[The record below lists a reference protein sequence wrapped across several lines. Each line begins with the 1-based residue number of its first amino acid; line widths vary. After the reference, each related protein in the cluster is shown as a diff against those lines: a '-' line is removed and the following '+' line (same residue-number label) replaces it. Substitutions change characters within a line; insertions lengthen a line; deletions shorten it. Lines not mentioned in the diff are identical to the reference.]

1 MLFSS
6 LLYLCFFLPIV
17 IVLHGVLPV
26 RMRNGFLLLASVFF
40 YAWGEISYVSLIAM
54 TAVAN
59 WLFGLAMHKS
69 EGGKR
74 RLLLILAL
82 IMDIGLLAYYKYAGF
97 LLGIVGLQAFAP
109 QVVLPLGISFYTFQT
124 MGYIIDVYRKK
135 IPAERNLLDY
145 STFVLLF
152 PQLIA
157 GPIVNYVD
165 IAVELKKRTLTAE
178 HMEAGMKT
186 FIKGLACK
194 VLLANQLGLLWE
206 RAQGAGFDTLSA
218 PAAWLCI
225 IAFGLQIYFDF
236 AGYSLMAIGIG
247 KIFGF
252 KFPMNFNHPYAAV
265 SITDFWRRWH
275 MTLSGWFRNY
285 VYIPLGGNRKGVARG
300 IVNMF
305 VVWSLTGLWHGPSW
319 NFVLWG
325 VYFFVWLTLERTVLK
340 NWLARAG
347 GIRNV
352 YALLVVLIGWVLFTF
367 EDLGQGT
374 EYLQRM
380 FSLRFSVD
388 VLYFLRNNIV
398 LLVLA
403 VAACIPPAARKI
415 TQWMSYS
422 RITASIT
429 YGGLLLLSIAC
440 LIGDT
445 YNPFIYF
452 RF

>member
-40 YAWGEISYVSLIAM
+40 YAWGEISYIPLIAV

-59 WLFGLAMHKS
+59 WLIGLAMRKS
-69 EGGKR
+69 EGGKLR
-74 RLLLILAL
+74 VLLILAL
-82 IMDIGLLAYYKYAGF
+82 VMDIGLLAYYKYAGF
-97 LLGIVGLQAFAP
+97 LLGMVGLRAFAP

-145 STFVLLF
+145 GTFVLLF

-165 IAVELKKRTLTAE
+165 IAAELKKRALTAE
-178 HMEAGMKT
+178 DMEAGMKT

-206 RAQGAGFDTLSA
+206 RAQGAGFDALSA
-218 PAAWLCI
+218 PAAWLCM

-247 KIFGF
+247 HIFGF
-252 KFPMNFNHPYAAV
+252 KFPTNFNHPYAAV

-275 MTLSGWFRNY
+275 MTLSGWFRSY
-285 VYIPLGGNRKGVARG
+285 VYIPLGGNRKGFARG

-305 VVWSLTGLWHGPSW
+305 VVWTLTGLWHGPSW

-347 GIRNV
+347 GLRNV

-367 EDLGQGT
+367 EDLGQGV
-374 EYLQRM
+374 EYLRRM
-380 FSLRFSVD
+380 FSPRFSVD

-398 LLVLA
+398 LLVVA
-403 VAACIPPAARKI
+403 AAACIPAAARGI
-415 TQWMSYS
+415 TRWMSYN
-422 RITASIT
+422 RFTACAA